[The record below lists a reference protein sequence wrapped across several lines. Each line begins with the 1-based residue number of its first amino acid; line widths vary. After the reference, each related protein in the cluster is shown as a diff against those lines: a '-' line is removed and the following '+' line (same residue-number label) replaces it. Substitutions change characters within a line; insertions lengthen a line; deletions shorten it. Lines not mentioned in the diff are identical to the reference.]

1 MASGGPLV
9 PFLEVNLFEGKDLP
23 ALNKMNPGSDPYVI
37 LYLASKPKDRHKS
50 KIFKQEVNP
59 KVSVIFNGISDQ
71 ICKWCYRSLILY

>member
-9 PFLEVNLFEGKDLP
+9 PFLEVNLVEGKDLP

-59 KVSVIFNGISDQ
+59 KVSVFFYDLVHLVYAWYIAA
-71 ICKWCYRSLILY
+71 L